1 MKEVFPTTKFK
12 KDLKKYSKQASKMEA
27 LLCIVNKLKQEQ
39 PIPAQFKPHILKG
52 DYKGCWECHIEDDFL
67 QIWVDDEIIE
77 LLRLGSHSELF
88 GKKRR

>member
-52 DYKGCWECHIEDDFL
+52 DY
-67 QIWVDDEIIE
+67 
-77 LLRLGSHSELF
+77 
-88 GKKRR
+88 